1 MKRLVAAASAVV
13 VAASALAMPTKAE
26 LGKAQSL
33 VAELMA
39 PAMADYKSASAKDKA
54 AAALKVADTSVE
66 FANAAE
72 TEAAKFLLLK
82 GAVSFYTRG
91 EAYDK
96 AADTVTALQS
106 GVKNVTPE
114 VIAEITGKAT
124 GRISESKAPRLFALY
139 RSAKLQVRAA
149 NEAKTLA
156 QKLKRVKSDA
166 LQRRYAEALAV
177 SGDWKAAYVEFAKL
191 SNDKLKAI
199 VEAEASGKAK
209 NVESG
214 EFWWGYEPAMEDADD
229 IFKAHA
235 AAFYRK
241 ALVAGEIT
249 GLKKNIVEQRIKPY
263 GEAVEAA
270 RGVAKSAEVKQS
282 EKRELTFAGYLP
294 RVKVLLLKGIALD
307 DIREFAGTMA
317 GSHVGKP
324 AKAKGYV
331 VGSGDGWK
339 TVQFQLVDAP
349 TLMCVQVRF
358 EQGDG
363 GVHGFVEKSLKVWS
377 NGVPLGTDIN
387 SVGKKWWTAYGD
399 DQAGYGIKD
408 LVVTVGGKG
417 DAEVAAS
424 GQGTGAGSRAPAATG
439 LYCVIDL
446 SGGPDA
452 KKYPVSYLSDM
463 PKGGWSDE
471 YKTTK
476 LVLRRVE
483 PGKPVLVGWG
493 GGQRRTSVSEPYYL
507 GVFEVTQGQW
517 EQVIGTRPSFWRG
530 KDYRKRP
537 VECVSY
543 STIRGKSKGSEWPKS
558 NAVDEESFLGLL
570 RAKTGVAFELPT
582 DKQWEYACAAGTESD
597 YNNGESCSDDM
608 KNAAMDAVGRYKH
621 NGGWDIQKFKAEL
634 AIWGFGSWKPE
645 IRESDTKYGTA
656 AVGSYL
662 PNKFGFYAL
671 HGNVWEWCLD
681 WENADEQ
688 KKRVVRSGW
697 WFDIAVECCTWIRKG
712 WDPNDGMIMHG
723 FRLCLPLAGGAVKS
737 APAATTP
744 SAGPIGLKTGGNS
757 PFTVNGNIA
766 TLKLANGEKIEFV
779 KCPPGE
785 FKMLKGYEKNASTV
799 KVKISRPFWI
809 ARKRM
814 TRGQRGAI
822 APNVPK
828 LQPSAGNENVTFE
841 GNVRNADEEML
852 LRRLTDDFGKSLPAG
867 YVFRLPSIA
876 EYEYAY
882 HANTKDWNDPY
893 IYDDFAN
900 VNKGTV
906 EKMRAKDDDSL
917 ANAWGLLA
925 MANLNALMD
934 RFPIAFAGGQRRYD
948 ERMKGIELAEGT
960 TDPFFWCEEDAY
972 PMTACW
978 GNFNMR
984 CLHNGRAYRLVI
996 GPDLVSEWKAK
1007 NGKK

>member
-54 AAALKVADTSVE
+54 SAALKVADTSVE
-66 FANAAE
+66 FADAAE

-96 AADTVTALQS
+96 AADAVTALQS

-177 SGDWKAAYVEFAKL
+177 SGDWKAAYAEFAKL

-241 ALVAGEIT
+241 ALAVGEIT

-263 GEAVEAA
+263 GDAAVA
-270 RGVAKSAEVKQS
+270 
-282 EKRELTFAGYLP
+282 P
-294 RVKVLLLKGIALD
+294 
-307 DIREFAGTMA
+307 
-317 GSHVGKP
+317 
-324 AKAKGYV
+324 
-331 VGSGDGWK
+331 SG
-339 TVQFQLVDAP
+339 
-349 TLMCVQVRF
+349 
-358 EQGDG
+358 
-363 GVHGFVEKSLKVWS
+363 H
-377 NGVPLGTDIN
+377 
-387 SVGKKWWTAYGD
+387 
-399 DQAGYGIKD
+399 
-408 LVVTVGGKG
+408 
-417 DAEVAAS
+417 
-424 GQGTGAGSRAPAATG
+424 GTGVSPRTPAATG

-452 KKYPVSYLSDM
+452 KKYPVSYLNDI

-476 LVLRRVE
+476 LVLRRIE
-483 PGKPVLVGWG
+483 PGEFAMGSRDSSRIVKLSKGF
-493 GGQRRTSVSEPYYL
+493 YI
-507 GVFEVTQGQW
+507 GVFEVTQQQW
-517 EQVIGTRPSFWRG
+517 ALVMANRPSFWKG
-530 KDYRKRP
+530 EKYKTRP
-537 VECVSY
+537 VESVSY
-543 STIRGKSKGSEWPKS
+543 EMIRGGNRGREWPKS
-558 NAVDEESFLGLL
+558 GAVDAGSFLGVL
-570 RAKTGVAFELPT
+570 RAKTKLNLDIPT
-582 DKQWEYACAAGTESD
+582 EAQWEYACRAGKSTD
-597 YNNGESCSDDM
+597 FANGF
-608 KNAAMDAVGRYKH
+608 NYDAVDSVSMENIGRFYY
-621 NGGWDIQKFKAEL
+621 NGGWNTEQWGGFDFSFKNADRNCSP
-634 AIWGFGSWKPE
+634 AN
-645 IRESDTKYGTA
+645 GTA
-656 AVGSYL
+656 CVGMYE
-662 PNKFGFYAL
+662 PNAWGVYDM
-671 HGNVWEWCLD
+671 HGNVCEWCLD
-681 WENADEQ
+681 WMGACGETLDPVGVSTGQARVRRGGSWHSGADLC
-688 KKRVVRSGW
+688 RS
-697 WFDIAVECCTWIRKG
+697 
-712 WDPNDGMIMHG
+712 WDRLESVPEIPAYVG
-723 FRLCLPLAGGAVKS
+723 FRIALLVSSSFMGEAKATQKDGRAVS
-737 APAATTP
+737 AAVAQPT
-744 SAGPIGLKTGGNS
+744 GPIGLKTGGGS
-757 PFTVNGNIA
+757 PFTVRGNEA